1 MPLPTSRRQAA
12 LEDLRARLA
21 FITMAN
27 GYNTDAGKNIFL
39 GEAPKWGPDD
49 PPVGLAIAIGD
60 DSPQIQGGLITAA
73 TPLQVW
79 AVVPVGSE
87 APLVVIEAIIA
98 DIKEAVEIEQDG
110 SVDRALGVVDG
121 STATEPRGLARGVTR
136 ALRREEGSEYVGAAV
151 ECVATFQ
158 ERWGGGGR

>member
-21 FITMAN
+21 FITIAK

-39 GEAPKWGPDD
+39 GEVPRWGPDD

-60 DSPQIQGGLITAA
+60 DSTETSGGMAVSRV
-73 TPLQVW
+73 PVQVW
-79 AVVPVGSE
+79 AVVPVTTAG
-87 APLVVIEAIIA
+87 PLVVIEAIIA

-110 SVDRALGVVDG
+110 SVDRALGVIDG
-121 STATEPRGLARGVTR
+121 APATVSRGLERGVTR
-136 ALRREEGSEYVGAAV
+136 ALRREEGSEYAGAAV
-151 ECVATFQ
+151 EYIATFQ
-158 ERWGGGGR
+158 ERWGGGGQ